1 MNIVDIVILGVLV
14 FGLLAGIYKGFITS
28 ALSTVGFFGAWF
40 GALAIGPSVAN
51 MALSNTSLMG
61 TLSQYLEPASFF
73 ANAQQA
79 AQTVTEVVSGGE
91 SAIQAAVSAV
101 NQKISVIGSAFEANI
116 RNQAFATLNIST
128 LSDYLDQTIW
138 QAVFN
143 VLAFLLA
150 FLILYAVISLV
161 INLLDHV
168 ICFPVVRT
176 FDGLLGGLF
185 GLVRG
190 LIVAILLLS
199 LVPSIITL
207 VSPEVVDQLIGGS
220 SLYKFIMQLDF
231 VGVSKTIA
239 RLIG

>member
-1 MNIVDIVILGVLV
+1 MKLLDIGMNFVSFLCSGKCINRCKMTADIVNQHPLV
-14 FGLLAGIYKGFITS
+14 FILLYQCAVIFCHI
-28 ALSTVGFFGAWF
+28 GFF
-40 GALAIGPSVAN
+40 LAEKLHLRV
-51 MALSNTSLMG
+51 
-61 TLSQYLEPASFF
+61 
-73 ANAQQA
+73 
-79 AQTVTEVVSGGE
+79 
-91 SAIQAAVSAV
+91 
-101 NQKISVIGSAFEANI
+101 
-116 RNQAFATLNIST
+116 
-128 LSDYLDQTIW
+128 
-138 QAVFN
+138 
-143 VLAFLLA
+143 FLLA